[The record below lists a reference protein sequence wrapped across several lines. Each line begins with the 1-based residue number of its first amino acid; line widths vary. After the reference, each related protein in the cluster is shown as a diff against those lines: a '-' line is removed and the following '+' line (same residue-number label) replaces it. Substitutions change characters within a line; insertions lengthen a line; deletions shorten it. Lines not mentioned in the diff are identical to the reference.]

1 VHSLRK
7 EFPLAGGGGPLVAVD
22 DVSFT
27 VERGDCLAI
36 VGESGSGKTTCSRI
50 VAGLETASSGSVT
63 FAVSDVTG
71 QGRTSARLRRARQA
85 QMVFQDPYASLDPR
99 QRIGRSVDE
108 VLALHSSIDRAGR
121 RRAVADLLDK
131 VGLHPDLAG
140 ALPHRLSGGQ
150 RQRVAIARALAA
162 RPQLLI
168 LDEAVAALDVSVQG
182 QVLNL
187 LNERR
192 AQDGLTYLFVS
203 HDLAVVRQVSTHC
216 VVMRHGRVVE
226 SGPTDS
232 VLDAPQQHYTRA
244 LLQAVPRPGWTP
256 RVRHGVNTPTVTP
269 VAEMESF
276 P

>member
-1 VHSLRK
+1 
-7 EFPLAGGGGPLVAVD
+7 
-22 DVSFT
+22 VSFT
-27 VERGDCLAI
+27 LDRGDCLAI

-50 VAGLETASSGSVT
+50 IAGLETSSSGSVT
-63 FAVSDVTG
+63 FDQFDA
-71 QGRTSARLRRARQA
+71 QGRARTSARLRRARQA

-99 QRIGRSVDE
+99 QRIGRSVEE
-108 VLALHSSIDRAGR
+108 VLALHTSIDRASR
-121 RRAVADLLDK
+121 RRAVRDLLDK
-131 VGLHPDLAG
+131 VGLHPELAD

-192 AQDGLTYLFVS
+192 NQDGLTYLFVS

-216 VVMRHGRVVE
+216 VVMRHGRVIE
-226 SGPTDS
+226 SGPTES
-232 VLDAPQQHYTRA
+232 VLDAPQQAYTQQ
-244 LLQAVPRPGWTP
+244 LLEAVPRPGWTP
-256 RVRHGVNTPTVTP
+256 RVRRSASIPTVTA
-269 VAEMESF
+269 VTEEDSAT
-276 P
+276 